1 MERKE
6 ILSKIQEVLADII
19 DNEKLVLDET
29 SSPATVEDW
38 DSLAHFQ
45 MVMELQNEFEIK
57 FTASEIQ
64 SWTCV
69 GDIINCIENKF
80 Q

>member
-19 DNEKLVLDET
+19 DNEELVLDEA
-29 SSPATVEDW
+29 SFPATVEDW

-45 MVMELQNEFEIK
+45 MVMELQNEYGIK
-57 FTASEIQ
+57 FNAAEIQ
-64 SWTCV
+64 AWTCV
-69 GDIINCIENKF
+69 GDIINSILSK
-80 Q
+80 